1 MFNPPRPPPS
11 LFPSSSNMN
20 PPHLRIF
27 CVNDV
32 YKPERFSQLKTLC
45 ALHKSSTVPESNN
58 LTPPPHPTVTKLV
71 LPGDFLGGSMFAAVH
86 SGASVIDILNQLGV
100 DYFTLGNHEFDF
112 GSDQVKV
119 LMDQVNNSLFL
130 SLLCDRES
138 KYHSTLTIDMSCH
151 IYPLD
156 TWLGSLSHTNPT
168 KTLHCILIIPHP
180 PLYNSRFRLSS
191 EQLPVARF
199 QCP

>member
-1 MFNPPRPPPS
+1 
-11 LFPSSSNMN
+11 MN

-119 LMDQVNNSLFL
+119 LMDQVRHSFSLA
-130 SLLCDRES
+130 LLCDRES
-138 KYHSTLTIDMSCH
+138 KYHSTLTIDMTYRFLLHLYS
-151 IYPLD
+151 LD
-156 TWLGSLSHTNPT
+156 
-168 KTLHCILIIPHP
+168 
-180 PLYNSRFRLSS
+180 
-191 EQLPVARF
+191 A
-199 QCP
+199 